1 MRVVR
6 IIPDV
11 AVQDIAAADEFY
23 GGYLGLRKEEL
34 GLAWVTRY
42 TAPGGAVMQVLTRD
56 ASASDDPVLSIA
68 VDDVD
73 EAYEEAVRRG
83 YEIVHPLTTEAWG
96 VRRFFVRTPDGQVL
110 NILRHRE

>member
-11 AVQDIAAADEFY
+11 LVENITAADDFY
-23 GGYLGLRKEEL
+23 GGYLGLRREDL
-34 GLAWVTRY
+34 GLDWVTRY
-42 TAPGGAVMQVLTRD
+42 VAPSGANLQLLTRD
-56 ASASDDPVLSIA
+56 GAASDDPAISIT

-73 EAYEEAVRRG
+73 EAYAGAVRRG
-83 YEIVHPLTTEAWG
+83 YEIVHPLTTETWG
-96 VRRFFVRTPDGQVL
+96 VRRFFVRTPQGHVL